1 MIKTIILSAAHAK
14 DTPGKRSPD
23 GLFREYLFSREVLE
37 IVKLGLIANG
47 VKVKLI
53 APESEPT
60 TNSIR
65 KNRVVEANKID
76 NAFYFA
82 LHNNAAGN
90 GKEWKTARGI
100 EVWTSVGQTTSDIY
114 ATQIFISLREEF
126 EKDFSDFSL
135 FWRTDMR
142 DGDVDKEANFIE
154 LMSKHPSVLLEFL
167 FMDNKADLSYLN
179 DKTIKSRLANVLI
192 DELTKIA
199 NEKLS

>member
-1 MIKTIILSAAHAK
+1 MKTIILSAAHAK

-65 KNRVVEANKID
+65 NNRVVEANKID

-100 EVWTSVGQTTSDIY
+100 EIWTSVGQTASDIY
-114 ATQIFISLREEF
+114 ATQIFIALRKEF

-199 NEKLS
+199 NEKVS